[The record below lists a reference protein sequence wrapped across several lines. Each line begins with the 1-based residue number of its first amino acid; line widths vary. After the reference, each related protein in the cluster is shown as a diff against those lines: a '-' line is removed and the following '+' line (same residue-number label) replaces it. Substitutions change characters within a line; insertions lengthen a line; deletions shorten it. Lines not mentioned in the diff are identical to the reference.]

1 MRFQFMPQVSRM
13 VTRPKTARRLL
24 DNDKPKPSIS
34 EDFYANMAAV
44 AEEES
49 DLSLSDVDADQLAKS
64 LADLDDMDA
73 DLFGGRK
80 KDSDNKAS
88 QKSSLA
94 GTSESHHPP
103 SRDGSQ
109 DQEVTQQTK
118 DEPPKTSSTLKNQES
133 KFNDNID
140 LTGLL
145 SDDDSLLQSM
155 DKKEIT
161 TKLASDTTTTTTT
174 TTKPGSTDA
183 PPPPT
188 KTTTLNPS
196 PNTSSISKVKET
208 KGPATKKAVT
218 FNNEDDIFDE
228 LGLNDSPQENT
239 QSSKSNLD
247 YLFGRSSP
255 TETFGTSKDKKSL
268 VDDLL
273 KGKHVTNSSEQGTN
287 KEEDFIFG
295 SYVPSAAASS
305 TSLSTTRS
313 GRLLDKG
320 ESKSSLLSDNSS
332 KRRGSF
338 LKTSLDNDDDDDD
351 DDDDDTFDWLMGIS
365 KEKSSI
371 KSSTSHKTKK
381 TTKPKVEEKKSKEI
395 VLDDDD
401 DDDWLGIK
409 KATTDTELNESFK
422 TEISHPAKPSLTL
435 KDVLPPKTETPGKV
449 EKSKSDESF
458 EFNVTPKTSAVRRK
472 SSVVTKSEPTI
483 QTSGGLEKSSALSKS
498 EPFFSQHNTVQE
510 KPEEITVKSPKL
522 AAPSSA
528 EPAVK
533 PSQKPPHVTK
543 EDQPK
548 RRDSYNIYQTA
559 DNQNTSQDFKQQSMQ
574 VLTELN
580 SPKPSL
586 HIVPNV
592 TKGPLDGSLDTLAEA
607 EIKIHRLQIEKEHLT
622 MLNETVQKRCNEEI
636 KAVEQ
641 SYKSRFQLIEDTQQ
655 EREVRLRQE
664 NEELL
669 KQNLEKICRLEDEK
683 SALIQRHYAALAV
696 FEKEKAAEIQQL
708 REAHRLALQ
717 QERQDFTET
726 INRVKE
732 AKLQELEAINNFQS
746 TNRSLNIVM
755 EKMNT
760 NAEELGQF
768 QQKLDRWQNQG
779 LDEREVSIRNRDEQ
793 LKMLQARLNRQQE
806 ENGRERLRLE
816 ALIERLECQL
826 HSQTQLLEDEK
837 WKVKQEVNK
846 YQALQVSVEAE
857 KRLWEE
863 DQAREKAALDK
874 CRNDLLEEQK
884 RLMTQLVEERRTL
897 AEEKIQAEV
906 SQKLWKEREHQNIV
920 KAAKIETEFDVTMKA
935 LSEEN
940 EKCATQKEILDTEQ
954 RMLEKEQKKLNKEK
968 SLFEEEKSQVFKMAA
983 EIRERSLQIESLYT
997 NANRVKEEGE
1007 LALTKSSKL
1016 DMEHKQRWKD
1026 LLKQMDLLTEREK
1039 ELAEQQIKIH
1049 HERQGLEELR
1059 KSHLCLRCRVPMT
1072 ETKLATQGLSTM
1084 AASLKT
1090 SEKLPSMF
1098 VPVQVSNTLQQTN
1111 FQDTLD
1117 SMVTDNWLTQWKIH
1131 SLKDQ
1136 EFLFGENLYLATLER
1151 SQYLA
1156 DYTFR

>member
-1 MRFQFMPQVSRM
+1 MPQVSRM
-13 VTRPKTARRLL
+13 VTRPKTARRPL

-80 KDSDNKAS
+80 KDSDSKAP
-88 QKSSLA
+88 QKSSSA

-109 DQEVTQQTK
+109 DQEATQQTN
-118 DEPPKTSSTLKNQES
+118 DEPPKTASTLKNQES
-133 KFNDNID
+133 KCKS
-140 LTGLL
+140 L
-145 SDDDSLLQSM
+145 S
-155 DKKEIT
+155 
-161 TKLASDTTTTTTT
+161 KLFSFLSFFCTCVHV
-174 TTKPGSTDA
+174 
-183 PPPPT
+183 
-188 KTTTLNPS
+188 
-196 PNTSSISKVKET
+196 ISKVKET

-255 TETFGTSKDKKSL
+255 TETFGGSKDKKSL

-273 KGKHVTNSSEQGTN
+273 KGKHVTNSSEQGKN
-287 KEEDFIFG
+287 KEEDAVFG
-295 SYVPSAAASS
+295 SYVPSVAASS
-305 TSLSTTRS
+305 SSLSTTRS
-313 GRLLDKG
+313 GRVLDKS

-338 LKTSLDNDDDDDD
+338 LKTSLDDIN

-365 KEKSSI
+365 KEKSSV
-371 KSSTSHKTKK
+371 KSSTSHETKK
-381 TTKPKVEEKKSKEI
+381 TTKPTVEEKKSKEI

-401 DDDWLGIK
+401 DDDDWLGIK
-409 KATTDTELNESFK
+409 KSTTDTELNESLK

-435 KDVLPPKTETPGKV
+435 KDVLPLKTETPGKV

-458 EFNVTPKTSAVRRK
+458 EFNITPKASAVQGK
-472 SSVVTKSEPTI
+472 SSVLTKSEPTI
-483 QTSGGLEKSSALSKS
+483 QPSGGLEKSSALSKS
-498 EPFFSQHNTVQE
+498 EPFFFQHNTVQE

-522 AAPSSA
+522 AASASA

-543 EDQPK
+543 EDRPK
-548 RRDSYNIYQTA
+548 RRDSYSTYQTA
-559 DNQNTSQDFKQQSMQ
+559 DNQNSSQDFKQQSMQ

-580 SPKPSL
+580 APKPSF
-586 HIVPNV
+586 HIVPNI
-592 TKGPLDGSLDTLAEA
+592 TKGPLDGSLATLAEA

-622 MLNETVQKRCNEEI
+622 MLNETIQKRCNEEI

-641 SYKSRFQLIEDTQQ
+641 SYKSRFQLMEDTQQ
-655 EREVRLRQE
+655 EREVRLRKE

-696 FEKEKAAEIQQL
+696 FEEGKAAEMQQL
-708 REAHRLALQ
+708 REAHRLTLQ

-768 QQKLDRWQNQG
+768 QQKLDRWQSQG
-779 LDEREVSIRNRDEQ
+779 LDEREVSMRNRDEQ
-793 LKMLQARLNRQQE
+793 LKMLQVRLNRQQE

-816 ALIERLECQL
+816 GLIERLECQL

-863 DQAREKAALDK
+863 EQAREKAGLDK
-874 CRNDLLEEQK
+874 CRKDLLEEQK
-884 RLMTQLVEERRTL
+884 RLMTQLVEERRAL
-897 AEEKIQAEV
+897 AEEKIQADV

-940 EKCATQKEILDTEQ
+940 EKRAKQKEILETEQ
-954 RMLEKEQKKLNKEK
+954 RMLEKEQKKMNKEK

-983 EIRERSLQIESLYT
+983 EIRERSLQVESLYT
-997 NANRVKEEGE
+997 NANRVKDEGE

-1039 ELAEQQIKIH
+1039 ELAEQQIKMH

-1059 KSHLCLRCRVPMT
+1059 KSHLCFRCRVPMT

-1156 DYTFR
+1156 DYTLK

>member
-13 VTRPKTARRLL
+13 VTRPKTARRPL

-80 KDSDNKAS
+80 KDSDSKAP
-88 QKSSLA
+88 QKSSSA

-109 DQEVTQQTK
+109 DQEATQQTN
-118 DEPPKTSSTLKNQES
+118 DEPPKTASTLKNQES
-133 KFNDNID
+133 KFNDDID

-161 TKLASDTTTTTTT
+161 TKLASDTTT
-174 TTKPGSTDA
+174 KPGSTDV

-196 PNTSSISKVKET
+196 PNTPSISKVKET

-255 TETFGTSKDKKSL
+255 TETFGGSNDKKSL

-273 KGKHVTNSSEQGTN
+273 KGKHITNSSEQGKN
-287 KEEDFIFG
+287 KEEDSVFG
-295 SYVPSAAASS
+295 SYVPSVAASS
-305 TSLSTTRS
+305 SSLSTTRS
-313 GRLLDKG
+313 GRVLDKS

-338 LKTSLDNDDDDDD
+338 LKTSLDDIN

-365 KEKSSI
+365 KEKSSV
-371 KSSTSHKTKK
+371 KSSTSHETKK
-381 TTKPKVEEKKSKEI
+381 TTKPTVEEKKSKEI

-401 DDDWLGIK
+401 DDDDWLGIK
-409 KATTDTELNESFK
+409 KSTTDTELNESLK

-435 KDVLPPKTETPGKV
+435 KDVLPLKTETPGKV

-458 EFNVTPKTSAVRRK
+458 EFNITPKASAVQGK
-472 SSVVTKSEPTI
+472 SSVLTKSEPTI
-483 QTSGGLEKSSALSKS
+483 QPSGGLEKSSALSKS
-498 EPFFSQHNTVQE
+498 EPFFFQHNTVQE

-522 AAPSSA
+522 AASASA
-528 EPAVK
+528 EPAV
-533 PSQKPPHVTK
+533 KPPHVTK
-543 EDQPK
+543 EDRPK
-548 RRDSYNIYQTA
+548 RRDSYSTYQTA

-580 SPKPSL
+580 APKPSF
-586 HIVPNV
+586 HIVPNI
-592 TKGPLDGSLDTLAEA
+592 TKGPLDGSLATLAEA

-622 MLNETVQKRCNEEI
+622 MLNETIQKRCNEEI

-641 SYKSRFQLIEDTQQ
+641 SYKSRFQLMEDTQQ
-655 EREVRLRQE
+655 EREVRLRKE

-696 FEKEKAAEIQQL
+696 FEEGKAAEMQQL
-708 REAHRLALQ
+708 REAHRLTLQ

-768 QQKLDRWQNQG
+768 QQKLDRWQSQG
-779 LDEREVSIRNRDEQ
+779 LDEREVSMRNRDEQ
-793 LKMLQARLNRQQE
+793 LKMLQVRLNRQQE

-816 ALIERLECQL
+816 GLIERLECQL

-863 DQAREKAALDK
+863 EQAREKAGLDK
-874 CRNDLLEEQK
+874 CRKDLLEEQK
-884 RLMTQLVEERRTL
+884 RLMTQLVEERRAL
-897 AEEKIQAEV
+897 AEEKIQADV

-940 EKCATQKEILDTEQ
+940 EKCAKQKEILETEQ
-954 RMLEKEQKKLNKEK
+954 RMLEKEQKKMNKEK

-983 EIRERSLQIESLYT
+983 EIRERSLQVESLYT
-997 NANRVKEEGE
+997 NANRVKDEGE

-1039 ELAEQQIKIH
+1039 ELAEQQIKMH

-1059 KSHLCLRCRVPMT
+1059 KSHLCFRCRVPMT

-1156 DYTFR
+1156 DYTLK